1 MRDPKFKLNDAVH
14 VNGTSGIGKVI
25 FVEFTGSRYIYTIL
39 YSEGKKKQA
48 QETDLIKVN

>member
-1 MRDPKFKLNDAVH
+1 MKDSKFKLNDSVH
-14 VNGTSGIGKVI
+14 VNGTSGVGKVI

-48 QETDLIKVN
+48 DEVDLIKIV